1 MTQKIIVTCDTRTIS
16 VVYSGIQRELRTCQ
30 TQVSMVIL
38 NVASG
43 DFPYLGTVCIG
54 KRLYTGQTQS
64 DAGLLNIRISNR
76 NLAKRTDLMHSTMQ
90 ISQQITSTVSYAD
103 VLLEFLRAEMLDGG
117 VDLDEYTPLLE
128 YGVIDSLSMVSVLSF
143 IREQFGIEVRGE
155 EIAAKNFRDVMSLAN
170 MVERLTLCGQTV
182 TRRKGT
188 YTAPLTLV

>member
-1 MTQKIIVTCDTRTIS
+1 
-16 VVYSGIQRELRTCQ
+16 
-30 TQVSMVIL
+30 
-38 NVASG
+38 
-43 DFPYLGTVCIG
+43 
-54 KRLYTGQTQS
+54 
-64 DAGLLNIRISNR
+64 
-76 NLAKRTDLMHSTMQ
+76 MHSTMQ